1 MPQTQYLP
9 FPFLKDKKMELIIKR
24 GVNFMDLLHVS
35 RAQLIS
41 EVYES
46 KKMSYRLINLPR
58 DIQGYVATSLLPY
71 LSLICDGID
80 SLFEANNILPSS
92 EFEDINEIS
101 FTKLIG
107 RTRASSKLLTDK
119 AKINKAINILDK
131 DIRNFCDELKKD
143 YSEEQIAFVN
153 MFAT

>member
-1 MPQTQYLP
+1 MS
-9 FPFLKDKKMELIIKR
+9 LKVKR

-35 RAQLIS
+35 RVQLIS
-41 EVYES
+41 EAYES
-46 KKMSYRLINLPR
+46 KKMIYRLTNLPR
-58 DIQGYVATSLLPY
+58 DVQSYVSTSLLPY

-80 SLFEANNILPSS
+80 SLFENNNTVLSS

-119 AKINKAINILDK
+119 EKINRAINILDK
-131 DIRNFCDELKKD
+131 EIKTFSDELKKRTIQK
-143 YSEEQIAFVN
+143 SK
-153 MFAT
+153 